1 LEENIAKKLVRE
13 LHAIGI
19 RTHNHD
25 LTAKRLI
32 ALKFGLCEND
42 INIDGFHCPY
52 EHLLPFI
59 KLGCVRLERLEE
71 EEKLEF
77 IDAGQVVD
85 DVLEDVMDMISAMEV
100 QSKIVS

>member
-1 LEENIAKKLVRE
+1 LEENTAKNLVRE
-13 LHAIGI
+13 LQAIGI
-19 RTHNHD
+19 RTHNQD

-32 ALKFGLCEND
+32 ALKFGLCENG

-52 EHLLPFI
+52 QHLLPFI

-77 IDAGQVVD
+77 IDAGQVVYD
-85 DVLEDVMDMISAMEV
+85 ILEDVIDMISVMEV
-100 QSKIVS
+100 QRNIVS

>member
-1 LEENIAKKLVRE
+1 MKLVQE
-13 LHAIGI
+13 LQTIGI
-19 RTHNHD
+19 RTRNPD

-42 INIDGFHCPY
+42 TTIDGSHCPY
-52 EHLLPFI
+52 QHLLPFI
-59 KLGCVRLERLEE
+59 KLGCARLERLEE

-100 QSKIVS
+100 QRKIAS